1 MNKIKGLPGK
11 EHYYSNGKGGRG
23 FGGEQPAAGDG
34 KRKAAEYAAAAGPRQ
49 DETAYWLRVF
59 QSGNDDKPA
68 EETAAGSKENAAE
81 TGMAAETAAGGA
93 EVPGADKA
101 DTAQGKSR
109 EDAAAGVA
117 ATAEGKGAAAES
129 AIPAT
134 GGGKSGRSRLYKK
147 NKRAHRGEGADGAEP
162 VRGDSG
168 NGRKGGRNPDMAQNN
183 YAAIDLGT
191 NSCRLVIATPTTTSF
206 RVVETYSKVVRLG
219 EGIIQDNN
227 LAPKAMRRTI
237 QALKVC
243 RGVIDEYMP
252 IAASRFVATAACRR
266 AKNVAQFV
274 EMAKREAG
282 IELEVIS
289 SKEEARLSVV
299 GCLPLLT
306 RNIKRVLV
314 FDIGG
319 GSTQI
324 SLARVTDSGK
334 TFIEGFVSLPYGV
347 VTISEAFAG
356 HEMST
361 LEYSTVVE
369 RTQAIL
375 QEFEDKY
382 HIRQAI
388 ANQEIQVIGTSGTVT
403 VIGAV
408 HLRLPRYNRS
418 AVDGIAISAPDIE
431 YTINKIK
438 TMGVEGRCKHPCIGQ
453 SKSDLTIAG
462 CAVIEALTTFWPIS
476 EITVA
481 DRGIR
486 EGILLDMMHARRVG
500 DNGRKKRRG
509 GRFPFD
515 RRSGGKH
522 SHRHQP
528 RG

>member
-1 MNKIKGLPGK
+1 MIKFNGQPENDNKNNAGK
-11 EHYYSNGKGGRG
+11 PKKRRFNDKNTKITDGRG
-23 FGGEQPAAGDG
+23 GA
-34 KRKAAEYAAAAGPRQ
+34 
-49 DETAYWLRVF
+49 DERAVF
-59 QSGNDDKPA
+59 QFAEKVFLNNANVALQSVTKSKLND
-68 EETAAGSKENAAE
+68 
-81 TGMAAETAAGGA
+81 
-93 EVPGADKA
+93 
-101 DTAQGKSR
+101 KSR
-109 EDAAAGVA
+109 GEIC
-117 ATAEGKGAAAES
+117 KG
-129 AIPAT
+129 
-134 GGGKSGRSRLYKK
+134 
-147 NKRAHRGEGADGAEP
+147 D
-162 VRGDSG
+162 
-168 NGRKGGRNPDMAQNN
+168 RNPTLTQNN

-191 NSCRLVIATPTTTSF
+191 NSCRLVVATPTTTSF
-206 RVVETYSKVVRLG
+206 RVVETFSKVVRLG
-219 EGIIQDNN
+219 EGIIQDNE
-227 LAPKAMRRTI
+227 LSSKAMRRTI
-237 QALKVC
+237 QALKIC

-282 IELEVIS
+282 IDLEVIS

-299 GCLPLLT
+299 GCLPLLN

-324 SLARVTDSGK
+324 SLARVTDNGK

-375 QEFEDKY
+375 QEFEEKHQIY
-382 HIRQAI
+382 QAI

-408 HLRLPRYNRS
+408 HLKLPRYNRS
-418 AVDGIAISAPDIE
+418 AVDGIAISAPDIDF
-431 YTINKIK
+431 TINKIK

-453 SKSDLTIAG
+453 SKSDLTVAG
-462 CAVIEALTTFWPIS
+462 CAIIEALMSFWPIS

-486 EGILLDMMHARRVG
+486 EGILLDLMHAPKS
-500 DNGRKKRRG
+500 NASHHHKKNRRG

-515 RRSGGKH
+515 RRAHKNNAFRSQKTVM
-522 SHRHQP
+522 Q
-528 RG
+528 